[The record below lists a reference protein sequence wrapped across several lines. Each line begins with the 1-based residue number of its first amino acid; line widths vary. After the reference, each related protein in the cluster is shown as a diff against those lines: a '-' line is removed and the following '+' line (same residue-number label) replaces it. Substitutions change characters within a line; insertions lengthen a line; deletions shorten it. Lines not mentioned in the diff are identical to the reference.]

1 MKFSEMPY
9 SRPDL
14 EAMKAN
20 LTACTE
26 AFLAAESA
34 QEQIAQYDR
43 VTDLSVEFNTM
54 GSLANARHTIDTRDE
69 FYDAESTFFDESWPQ
84 LSVYFQR
91 LNEAMLDSKFRPEL
105 DATTQVP
112 VILPGGVPDG
122 VIAGVVESGHV
133 FGVGGDGAGL
143 VEGVPVVA
151 DGGVQQQG
159 QPYEQ

>member
-1 MKFSEMPY
+1 MKFSAMPY

-69 FYDAESTFFDESWPQ
+69 FYDAEETFW
-84 LSVYFQR
+84 
-91 LNEAMLDSKFRPEL
+91 NA
-105 DATTQVP
+105 A
-112 VILPGGVPDG
+112 
-122 VIAGVVESGHV
+122 
-133 FGVGGDGAGL
+133 
-143 VEGVPVVA
+143 
-151 DGGVQQQG
+151 
-159 QPYEQ
+159 

>member
-54 GSLANARHTIDTRDE
+54 GSLPAIPSTR
-69 FYDAESTFFDESWPQ
+69 AMNSMTPSQRSST
-84 LSVYFQR
+84 R
-91 LNEAMLDSKFRPEL
+91 
-105 DATTQVP
+105 
-112 VILPGGVPDG
+112 
-122 VIAGVVESGHV
+122 
-133 FGVGGDGAGL
+133 AGL
-143 VEGVPVVA
+143 S
-151 DGGVQQQG
+151 
-159 QPYEQ
+159 

>member
-26 AFLAAESA
+26 AFLAADSA

-54 GSLANARHTIDTRDE
+54 GSLPMPAIPSTR
-69 FYDAESTFFDESWPQ
+69 AMHSMTPSQRSST
-84 LSVYFQR
+84 R
-91 LNEAMLDSKFRPEL
+91 
-105 DATTQVP
+105 
-112 VILPGGVPDG
+112 
-122 VIAGVVESGHV
+122 AGPS
-133 FGVGGDGAGL
+133 
-143 VEGVPVVA
+143 
-151 DGGVQQQG
+151 
-159 QPYEQ
+159 

>member
-1 MKFSEMPY
+1 MADG
-9 SRPDL
+9 DL
-14 EAMKAN
+14 QDGILRAMVDGQAHVNFGNLDIAHDPLTGYVQQAFVFGLLLLGEEEAVA
-20 LTACTE
+20 
-26 AFLAAESA
+26 
-34 QEQIAQYDR
+34 
-43 VTDLSVEFNTM
+43 
-54 GSLANARHTIDTRDE
+54 
-69 FYDAESTFFDESWPQ
+69 
-84 LSVYFQR
+84 
-91 LNEAMLDSKFRPEL
+91 
-105 DATTQVP
+105 ATTQVP

>member
-54 GSLANARHTIDTRDE
+54 EALPMPAIPSTR
-69 FYDAESTFFDESWPQ
+69 AMNSMTPSQRSST
-84 LSVYFQR
+84 R
-91 LNEAMLDSKFRPEL
+91 
-105 DATTQVP
+105 
-112 VILPGGVPDG
+112 
-122 VIAGVVESGHV
+122 AGPS
-133 FGVGGDGAGL
+133 
-143 VEGVPVVA
+143 
-151 DGGVQQQG
+151 
-159 QPYEQ
+159 

>member
-1 MKFSEMPY
+1 MKFSAMPY

-69 FYDAESTFFDESWPQ
+69 FYDARKKIE
-84 LSVYFQR
+84 
-91 LNEAMLDSKFRPEL
+91 
-105 DATTQVP
+105 
-112 VILPGGVPDG
+112 I
-122 VIAGVVESGHV
+122 I
-133 FGVGGDGAGL
+133 GL
-143 VEGVPVVA
+143 FLRIIS
-151 DGGVQQQG
+151 
-159 QPYEQ
+159 

>member
-54 GSLANARHTIDTRDE
+54 GSLAMPATPSTR
-69 FYDAESTFFDESWPQ
+69 AMNSMTPSQRSST
-84 LSVYFQR
+84 R
-91 LNEAMLDSKFRPEL
+91 
-105 DATTQVP
+105 
-112 VILPGGVPDG
+112 
-122 VIAGVVESGHV
+122 
-133 FGVGGDGAGL
+133 AGL
-143 VEGVPVVA
+143 S
-151 DGGVQQQG
+151 
-159 QPYEQ
+159 